1 MLKRCIAKLYL
12 RFFKKGAKKIKNK
25 INGLVFLIDP
35 KASSEQVDKPPLMD
49 DVIKE
54 ISYLQLK
61 LLKKSQACVNPLF
74 LII

>member
-1 MLKRCIAKLYL
+1 M
-12 RFFKKGAKKIKNK
+12 
-25 INGLVFLIDP
+25 VFLIDP
-35 KASSEQVDKPPLMD
+35 KASSGQVDKPPLMD

-61 LLKKSQACVNPLF
+61 LLKKRQACVNPLF